1 MLSPMSKDP
10 TFKWR
15 RYPGTPLKIH
25 TYGTVKIF
33 AIGPRS
39 RRIQTRTKGKRR
51 MKRLAKEAAA
61 RMRALIL
68 KTEWEMFHRTA
79 RGEYP

>member
-1 MLSPMSKDP
+1 MSEDY
-10 TFKWR
+10 KWR

-25 TYGTVKIF
+25 TYGTIKIF
-33 AIGPRS
+33 AIEPRS

-61 RMRALIL
+61 QITAEIL
-68 KTEWEMFHRTA
+68 KTAWEMFHHTV
-79 RGEYP
+79 RGEYQ